1 MAFVRRGG
9 FALNAP
15 KVITFVISLIL
26 VIVAVASL
34 HFRLPYGASFVGA
47 HRFWIVIAAYV
58 LLALGCL
65 LRGL

>member
-26 VIVAVASL
+26 LIVAFVIGIVSSFIPAFNASRMPIL
-34 HFRLPYGASFVGA
+34 ES
-47 HRFWIVIAAYV
+47 
-58 LLALGCL
+58 
-65 LRGL
+65 LRNSG